1 MSFVDGVE
9 VVLFDDSFNMFLADV
24 KMLRQVV
31 NVETKALSTVVSED
45 SMNFP
50 TP

>member
-1 MSFVDGVE
+1 MSFVDVVE
-9 VVLFDDSFNMFLADV
+9 VVLFDSFNMFLADV
-24 KMLRQVV
+24 KILRQVV
-31 NVETKALSTVVSED
+31 NVETKALSTVVSEV